1 MEKKNPKIRRVGTL
15 TFGCMLILYGI
26 LFLARLFFPG
36 LHYEMI
42 FRLWPVLFIFLGLE
56 VLLGNCR
63 RNTEF
68 VYDKT
73 AIVLLVFLTLFAFA
87 MAAADLSMQHAPWYS
102 YW

>member
-1 MEKKNPKIRRVGTL
+1 MEKKNHKIRRVGTL
-15 TFGCMLILYGI
+15 TFGGMLILYGI
-26 LFLARLFFPG
+26 LFLARLFFTG
-36 LHYEMI
+36 LDYEMI
-42 FRLWPVLFIFLGLE
+42 FRLWPVLFIFLGFE

-73 AIVLLVFLTLFAFA
+73 AIVLLVFLTLFAFV
-87 MAAADLSMQHAPWYS
+87 MAWADLSLQHSSLYC

>member
-1 MEKKNPKIRRVGTL
+1 MEKKNHKIHRVGTL

-56 VLLGNCR
+56 VLLGNRR

-73 AIVLLVFLTLFAFA
+73 AIILLVFLTLFAFA
-87 MAAADLSMQHAPWYS
+87 MAVADLSMQHASWYG